1 MTINGINDR
10 HWKFTC
16 AIISRHKD
24 IIRGRCRGMSFI
36 RYLELIEFICLIMSI
51 GNFIAI
57 GFAWKKKRQIFK
69 TMYFINILGV
79 VIISNLII
87 WLEGWYVDENNLS
100 GSIVSF
106 FLNVCNTI
114 LFIVN
119 SIVMIGCRKVYDRSV

>member
-1 MTINGINDR
+1 
-10 HWKFTC
+10 
-16 AIISRHKD
+16 
-24 IIRGRCRGMSFI
+24 MSFI

-100 GSIVSF
+100 GSTVSF

-119 SIVMIGCRKVYDRSV
+119 SIVMIGCRKVYDRSG